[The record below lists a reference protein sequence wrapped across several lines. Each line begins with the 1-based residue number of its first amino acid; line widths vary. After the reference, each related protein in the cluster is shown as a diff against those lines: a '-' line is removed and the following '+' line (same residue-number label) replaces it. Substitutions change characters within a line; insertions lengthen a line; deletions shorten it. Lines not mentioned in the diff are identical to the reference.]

1 MHHNSKNCD
10 SSQVVSKV
18 QSVIEKAATAG
29 QLFPKNLK
37 LAKVY
42 EEEDVSDISNIKAN
56 GGWSDL
62 RDIILCLNITLDLR

>member
-1 MHHNSKNCD
+1 MHHNSKNCG
-10 SSQVVSKV
+10 SSQIVSKV
-18 QSVIEKAATAG
+18 QSMIEKAATAG

-42 EEEDVSDISNIKAN
+42 EEEDVSDSIKAN

-62 RDIILCLNITLDLR
+62 RDIVLCLNITLDLR